1 MLLDHLGHEKA
12 ARNVEAAVEADLE
25 TRGTAIRTTSEIGDA
40 LATRVA
46 G

>member
-12 ARNVEAAVEADLE
+12 ARTVEAAVEADLSE
-25 TRGTAIRTTSEIGDA
+25 RGSTVRSTSEIGDA
-40 LATRVA
+40 LAARVA